1 MVLLK
6 IKNEEV
12 NILIIELEKELLK
25 LSNIKKSIFEMSE
38 SLDKEYL
45 EKQLS
50 ELEFQMQED
59 GFWNDTKR
67 AEEITKES
75 KRIKDKIQRVES
87 VQSKLDD
94 IEVLKEIMDD
104 DDEESAYEIINNIKE
119 IEEEIDNYNMEILL
133 SGEYDKNNA
142 ILTLHV
148 GVGGTD
154 ANDWTEMLLRM
165 YTRWCEKKNYKVEMI
180 DLLEGDEAGIKSV
193 TLKVIGEYAYGY
205 LKAEKGIHRLV
216 RISPF
221 NANGKRQTSFA
232 SMEVLPELTKEQDID
247 IRSEDIKIDT
257 YRASGAGGQHINK
270 TDSAVRIT
278 HLPTGVVVQCQN
290 ERSQFSNKDTA
301 MGMLKAKLI
310 ELKERAHKEKV
321 EDLTGELKDMGWGSQ
336 IRSYVFHPY
345 NLVKDH
351 RTNVEVSNVTA
362 VMDGD
367 LDLFINSYLKSLK

>member
-1 MVLLK
+1 M
-6 IKNEEV
+6 
-12 NILIIELEKELLK
+12 IIELEKELLK
-25 LSNIKKSIFEMSE
+25 LSNLKKSIFEMSE
-38 SLDKEYL
+38 SLDKEHL

-59 GFWNDTKR
+59 GFWNDIKR
-67 AEEITKES
+67 AEEVTKES
-75 KRIKDKIQRVES
+75 KRIKDKIQRIENL
-87 VQSKLDD
+87 QSKLDD
-94 IEVLKEIMDD
+94 IEILKEIMDD
-104 DDEESAYEIINNIKE
+104 DDEESATEIINNIKE

-165 YTRWCEKKNYKVEMI
+165 YTRWCEKKDYKVEVL

-232 SMEVLPELTKEQDID
+232 SVEVLPELTKEQDIE
-247 IRSEDIKIDT
+247 IKSEDIKIDT

-278 HLPTGVVVQCQN
+278 HIPTGIVVQCQN

-310 ELKERAHKEKV
+310 ELKERAHKEKI

-345 NLVKDH
+345 NMVKDH
-351 RTNVEVSNVTA
+351 RTNVEVSNVTS

-367 LDLFINSYLKSLK
+367 LDLFINAYLKSQD